1 MRIFFAL
8 VVLSLG
14 CAFSIQAQD
23 DADVNWYENLFQSP
37 GENSTKEEL
46 RLADGRRSAALK
58 VDDKKS
64 EVKALIELGVFHFAR
79 MNDYEK
85 SMDYLVRSLVIE
97 DSLSLNYEKVFTYLA
112 MSRVFEAVGNYDKSI
127 DFLEQAANWNEKE
140 KDQTVLALILNET
153 GRVNA
158 AYGKIDAA
166 LENFELALDYSHK
179 LGQPGREAD
188 ALFYVAQLL
197 SSKGKHEEA
206 LLKHKESLKIRRSLN
221 DKRKEAISLTEIGEL
236 YRQIKNEERALAN
249 HVAALEIRQS
259 LKDMRGLAESYNN
272 IGVLYFQQKDFKR
285 AISNLELAL
294 AVGREAQD
302 QDQAR
307 RSYDYLSYCYKELK
321 DYKAALEYKE
331 LFLAM
336 QELIQAEKN
345 ERHLLE
351 TQSRYVIVKKES
363 EISKLETDRAQRE
376 RIIAAQN
383 KLRNFLVLLMMLGA
397 IIALLIVFL
406 YFLKRRSN
414 YKLQELNNTKDKLF
428 SIIGHDLKGPLN
440 SLTSFSSLLLNHADM
455 LSKEEIK
462 TLSTDLDKSLKN
474 LLALLENLLEWSRSQ
489 TGNIDFKKEVFDIAE
504 TLTENVEL
512 LKGQAQ
518 NKKITI
524 INESKTNLMV
534 NAHRNSINTV
544 VRNLLS
550 NAIKFTTENGTI
562 TLTVKQGEQL
572 MVSVTD
578 TGVGMSTATIQK
590 LFRLGTKHSTLGT
603 SKEKG
608 TGLGLILC
616 KDFIE
621 KNGGIIDV
629 ESQEGRG
636 SRFYFTV
643 PNQ

>member
-37 GENSTKEEL
+37 GKNSTKEEL

-112 MSRVFEAVGNYDKSI
+112 MSRVFEAVGNYDKSV

>member
-8 VVLSLG
+8 LVLSLSFT
-14 CAFSIQAQD
+14 FSIQAQD
-23 DADVNWYENLFQSP
+23 DADVTWYEGLFQSP
-37 GENSTKEEL
+37 GKNSTKEEL
-46 RLADGRRSAALK
+46 RLANSRRADALK
-58 VDDKKS
+58 VGNKKA
-64 EVKALIELGVFHFAR
+64 EVKALIELGVFHFAH
-79 MNDYEK
+79 MNDYENA
-85 SMDYLVRSLVIE
+85 MNWLVRSLVIE

-112 MSRVFEAVGNYDKSI
+112 MARVFEAVGNYDKSV

-158 AYGKIDAA
+158 AHGKVDAA
-166 LENFELALDYSHK
+166 LENFELALEYARK
-179 LGQPGREAD
+179 LGQLSREAD

-197 SSKGKHEEA
+197 SSKGNHEEA
-206 LLKHKESLKIRRSLN
+206 LLKHKESLKIKRLLK
-221 DKRKEAISLTEIGEL
+221 DKRKEAISLTEIGEI
-236 YRQIKNEERALAN
+236 YRQMKNEERALAN

-259 LKDMRGLAESYNN
+259 LKDKRGLAESYNN

-285 AISNLELAL
+285 AIFNIELAL
-294 AVGREAQD
+294 AAGREAQD
-302 QDQAR
+302 QDQTR
-307 RSYDYLSYCYKELK
+307 RSYDYLSYCYKERK
-321 DYKAALEYKE
+321 DFKAALEYRE

-363 EISKLETDRAQRE
+363 EISKLETDREQRE
-376 RIIAAQN
+376 KIIAAQN

-462 TLSTDLDKSLKN
+462 TLSADLDKSLKN
-474 LLALLENLLEWSRSQ
+474 LLALLENLLEWSQSQ
-489 TGNIDFKKEVFDIAE
+489 SGNIDFKKEVFDITL

-512 LKGQAQ
+512 LMGQAQ
-518 NKKITI
+518 NKKISI
-524 INESKTNLMV
+524 VNESKSNLMV
-534 NAHRNSINTV
+534 NAHRHSINTV

-550 NAIKFTTENGTI
+550 NAIKFTPENGII
-562 TLTVKQGEQL
+562 TLNVKQGEQL
-572 MVSVTD
+572 IVSVTD
-578 TGVGMSTATIQK
+578 TGVGMSAVTIQK

-616 KDFIE
+616 KDFVE
-621 KNGGIIDV
+621 KNGGTINV

-643 PNQ
+643 PID